1 MLLIESIKHLP
12 KNSVHKL
19 LFDNNISHRVLLKIA
34 DIFPHSLHVMLKNL
48 DESTDL
54 EVWKYAKLN
63 DLAIVTKDS
72 DFNDLAIYRGIPPK
86 IIWIKLGNCKV
97 DAIAI
102 LLRENYESIVEFLDD
117 DESAILEIS

>member
-1 MLLIESIKHLP
+1 MLPIESIKHLLQ
-12 KNSVHKL
+12 NSVHKL

-102 LLRENYESIVEFLDD
+102 LLRENHESIVEFLDD